1 MALSQSEMYSLA
13 RKAGLP
19 DASAKV
25 AAAIG
30 MAESGGNPNDHNT
43 DASTGDNSYGLWQI
57 NMLGSMGPAR
67 RAQFGLK
74 TNDDLFDPATNA
86 RAMSILSHQGQNF
99 SAWSTYKGTQ
109 KYKQFMNNPVSAV
122 SVANVS
128 LIPSLPDAVGG
139 TINSSLQ
146 AMQALV
152 KGVSALEHTAAWVS
166 NPQNWVRVAY
176 VVGGSVIAIAGLGY
190 VIKSTAVGSA
200 AIEGGKKIGK
210 TAAKAAVVV

>member
-1 MALSQSEMYSLA
+1 MSLSQSEMYSLA

-57 NMLGSMGPAR
+57 NMLGSMGPTR
-67 RAQFGLK
+67 RTQFGLK

-99 SAWSTYKGTQ
+99 NAWTTYKGSK
-109 KYKQFMNNPVSAV
+109 KYMQFMGNPVSTV

-128 LIPSLPDAVGG
+128 LIPSLPDAIGG

-152 KGVSALEHTAAWVS
+152 KGVSALEHTATWVS
-166 NPQNWVRVAY
+166 NPQNWIRVAY
-176 VVGGSVIAIAGLGY
+176 VIGGSVIAVAGLGY
-190 VIKSTAVGSA
+190 VIKSTTAGSA

-210 TAAKAAVVV
+210 TAAKAAVVL